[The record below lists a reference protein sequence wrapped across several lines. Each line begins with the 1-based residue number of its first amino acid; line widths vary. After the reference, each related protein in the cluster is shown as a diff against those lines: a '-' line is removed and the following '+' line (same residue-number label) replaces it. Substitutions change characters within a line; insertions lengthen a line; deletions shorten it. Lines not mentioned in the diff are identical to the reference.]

1 MQPPP
6 PTATGADAEQFR
18 RVVGRFAT
26 GIRVVTTVTDGI
38 DHAMTMNAFT
48 SVSLEPLLVLFCV
61 EKVARFH
68 DVVLVADTWAVSL
81 LGAGAE
87 QTSRPF
93 ALRGRPI
100 EGQLDGCD
108 YRRGPRT
115 GAAIFGAAIGSL
127 DGRTPA
133 LHGGGGRTIVIA
145 AARGVG
151 TPPYGAPQTH
161 RPGRHATRR
170 AD

>member
-26 GIRVVTTVTDGI
+26 GITVVTTVADGI

-68 DVVLVADTWAVSL
+68 DVVLAADTWAVSL
-81 LGAGAE
+81 LGVGAE
-87 QTSRPF
+87 GTSRRF

-115 GAAIFGAAIGSL
+115 GAAIFAGAIGSL
-127 DGRTPA
+127 ECRTHAVHDGGD
-133 LHGGGGRTIVIA
+133 HTIVIGEVL
-145 AARGVG
+145 GVD
-151 TPPYGAPQTH
+151 TPADGEPLIYHA
-161 RPGRHATRR
+161 GRYRTLSSG
-170 AD
+170 

>member
-26 GIRVVTTVTDGI
+26 GITVVTTVADGI

-87 QTSRPF
+87 ETSRRF

-115 GAAIFGAAIGSL
+115 GAAIFAGAIGSL
-127 DGRTPA
+127 ECRTHAVHDGGD
-133 LHGGGGRTIVIA
+133 HTIVIGEVL
-145 AARGVG
+145 GVD
-151 TPPYGAPQTH
+151 TPADGEPLIYHA
-161 RPGRHATRR
+161 GRYRTLSSG
-170 AD
+170 